1 MPVVKVEPVDERDSG
16 WEDSR
21 PRFRVYF
28 FAGEGPGHPTWMYD
42 ITEADVLD
50 VIRWAQTEAGADR
63 MFAVALV
70 RDDIKTAGEQPER
83 GLVWLL
89 GMDANGVAD
98 TQSEEL
104 CQAAMRRRRG
114 QELVRSDAI

>member
-1 MPVVKVEPVDERDSG
+1 MNVEPVDERDTR
-16 WEDSR
+16 WEDTR

-28 FAGEGPGHPTWMYD
+28 FAGEGPGHPTWTYD
-42 ITEADVLD
+42 VTDADVLD

-63 MFAVALV
+63 MLAVALV
-70 RDDIKTAGEQPER
+70 RDDVLTDGNQPER

-89 GMDANGVAD
+89 GMDANEVAGTD
-98 TQSEEL
+98 SEQL

-114 QELVRSDAI
+114 RELVLADAE

>member
-1 MPVVKVEPVDERDSG
+1 MKVDPVDERDSG

-28 FAGEGPGHPTWMYD
+28 FAGDGPGHHTWTYD
-42 ITEADVLD
+42 ITDADVLD

-70 RDDIKTAGEQPER
+70 QDDLTRGQQLAR

-89 GMDANGVAD
+89 GMDANDV
-98 TQSEEL
+98 TSTESEEL

-114 QELVRSDAI
+114 QELVRADV

>member
-1 MPVVKVEPVDERDSG
+1 MRVEPVDERDSS
-16 WEDSR
+16 WEDPQ

-28 FAGEGPGHPTWMYD
+28 FAGDGPGHDTWTYD
-42 ITEADVLD
+42 ITDADAVQ
-50 VIRWAQTEAGADR
+50 VMRWAQSEAGADR

-70 RDDIKTAGEQPER
+70 RDAILAEGRPRQR

-89 GMDANGVAD
+89 GMDANDVVTTEAA
-98 TQSEEL
+98 QF

-114 QELVRSDAI
+114 RNLVVADDE